1 MRQTNRIVLALAAT
15 IVFGAAQ
22 SVFAADATGSFTR
35 TLKVTGNVDL
45 EVSTGAGNI
54 TVKSGDNTDVYIS
67 AKIRANNGGG
77 WFGSG
82 SGLSAEE
89 KVKRIEANP
98 PIEQN
103 GNTISIGH
111 IEDRELRQNVSISY
125 EITVPAETKTRTQ
138 TGSGDQTIQ
147 DINGPLRAQT
157 GSGNVHVSKIGSE
170 TRVSTGSGDVRID
183 DIKGRVYA
191 NTGSGSVE
199 ARGVSGGFSAETGSG
214 DVTLEQA
221 SPGDVVA
228 KTGSG
233 SVKLKNVRGAVEART
248 GSGEVEVNGDPT
260 GEWEIH
266 TGSGSITL
274 QVPSQI
280 GFDLDARSSSGSVTV
295 NRPVTVQGTMRR
307 NRIQG
312 KIGSGG
318 VLLSL
323 ETGSGDIR
331 LE

>member
-1 MRQTNRIVLALAAT
+1 MQTKRIILALAV
-15 IVFGAAQ
+15 IVVFGATQ

-35 TLKVTGNVDL
+35 TLKVTGTVDL
-45 EVSTGAGNI
+45 DVSTGSGNI

-82 SGLSAEE
+82 SGLSAED

-111 IEDRELRQNVSISY
+111 IEDRELRQNISISY
-125 EITVPAETKTRTQ
+125 EITVPAETKARTQ

-147 DINGPLRAQT
+147 DIAGPVRAQT
-157 GSGNVHVSKIGSE
+157 GSGNVRVTKIGGE
-170 TRVSTGSGDVRID
+170 TRVSTGSGDVRIET
-183 DIKGRVYA
+183 IKGRVYA
-191 NTGSGSVE
+191 STGSGTVE

-214 DVTLEQA
+214 DVILEQA

-260 GEWEIH
+260 
-266 TGSGSITL
+266 
-274 QVPSQI
+274 
-280 GFDLDARSSSGSVTV
+280 
-295 NRPVTVQGTMRR
+295 
-307 NRIQG
+307 
-312 KIGSGG
+312 
-318 VLLSL
+318 
-323 ETGSGDIR
+323 
-331 LE
+331 

>member
-1 MRQTNRIVLALAAT
+1 MKIARINRIALLVLMLAST
-15 IVFGAAQ
+15 AA
-22 SVFAADATGSFTR
+22 FARVNGSFSRTFKVSGPVDLTVQTGSGDIVVR
-35 TLKVTGNVDL
+35 SG
-45 EVSTGAGNI
+45 EVS
-54 TVKSGDNTDVYIS
+54 DVQVN
-67 AKIRANNGGG
+67 AKIRAGEGG
-77 WFGSG
+77 WFDSSG
-82 SGLSAEE
+82 GTSAEE
-89 KVKRIEANP
+89 KVRRIEQNP
-98 PIEQN
+98 PIQQN
-103 GNTISIGH
+103 GNTIVIGR
-111 IEDRELRQNVSISY
+111 IEDRELQRNVSISY
-125 EITVPAETKTRTQ
+125 EITVPAETKARTQ

-147 DINGPLRAQT
+147 DIAGPLRAQT
-157 GSGNVHVSKIGSE
+157 GSGNVRVSKIGGE
-170 TRVSTGSGDVRID
+170 TRVSTGSGEVRID
-183 DIKGRVYA
+183 TIKGRVYA
-191 NTGSGSVE
+191 STGSGTVE

-260 GEWEIH
+260 GAWEIH

-274 QVPSQI
+274 QVPSQT

-295 NRPVTVQGTMRR
+295 NRPVTVQGTMKR
-307 NRIQG
+307 NRVQG
-312 KIGSGG
+312 KVGSGG